1 MVTKIDEV
9 VVGRWD
15 LSFVHLGADARGRRP
30 ARLHLEM
37 YAKTH
42 LEADAVSASP
52 R

>member
-1 MVTKIDEV
+1 MVTNIDEV

-15 LSFVHLGADARGRRP
+15 LSFVRLGADAKGQRP
-30 ARLHLEM
+30 TRVHLEM
-37 YAKTH
+37 YAKTR

>member
-1 MVTKIDEV
+1 MVAKIDEI

-15 LSFVHLGADARGRRP
+15 LSFVRLGADARAQRP
-30 ARLHLEM
+30 TRVHLEM
-37 YAKTH
+37 YAKSH